1 MFNSPGW
8 AALID
13 VKMADGVVQ
22 AVSAP
27 RLAPYGLVTTPLVTG
42 AGSAPAGA
50 SGPPSSPPSLATG
63 LANVSNQ
70 VEAVARHGR
79 NIALCEAFYPALHML
94 EVVMRNSIHNAFR
107 HHFAAPDWY
116 DQGWLTSGHLKLVNE
131 AKAELTKRSKPVTP
145 DRVVAELSFGFW
157 CGMFSGAYET
167 HQGAWPTLLKSVLPR
182 VPKSWRTRP
191 KIKQRVEAARDI
203 RNRIFHHEPITQY
216 ADLRDRHRKLVEL
229 LGWFSP
235 EARQHVEHLCR
246 FSSVFGD
253 QLVLAPPAPAPAAPA
268 TVSPQSPQL
277 PTATP

>member
-13 VKMADGVVQ
+13 VKMADGVVR

-27 RLAPYGLVTTPLVTG
+27 RLAPYGLVTTLLVTG
-42 AGSAPAGA
+42 AGTSVPPGTV
-50 SGPPSSPPSLATG
+50 SPPGGSPSSSGTG
-63 LANVSNQ
+63 SASASNQ

-79 NIALCEAFYPALHML
+79 NITLCEAFYPALHML
-94 EVVMRNSIHNAFR
+94 EVVMRNSIHDAFR
-107 HHFAAPDWY
+107 QHFAATDWY
-116 DQGWLTSGHLKLVNE
+116 DQGWLTSGHLNLVNE

-167 HQGAWPTLLKSVLPR
+167 HSGPWPTLLTTVLPR

-216 ADLRDRHRKLVEL
+216 ADR
-229 LGWFSP
+229 
-235 EARQHVEHLCR
+235 
-246 FSSVFGD
+246 
-253 QLVLAPPAPAPAAPA
+253 VLPR
-268 TVSPQSPQL
+268 
-277 PTATP
+277 